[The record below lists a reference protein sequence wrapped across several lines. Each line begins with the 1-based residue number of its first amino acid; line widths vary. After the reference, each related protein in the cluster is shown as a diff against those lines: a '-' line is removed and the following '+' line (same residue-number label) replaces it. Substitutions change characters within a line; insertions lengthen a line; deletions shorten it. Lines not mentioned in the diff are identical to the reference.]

1 MIGRYCLILTIYIS
15 CEPGPNRLSCVQRIG
30 VMCLANRREITCASR
45 VYAEI
50 PEFARFFFSC
60 GSLPRSTQ
68 NSLPREIPWREL
80 TGIWPPSFARRAR
93 CKATGNAPG
102 GRDRRASFELRC
114 GGWFHRSEVPFGTAR
129 GYLGDRSASRL
140 MPPAVG
146 RGCRAYRSDGN
157 STLCEISHHFEDA
170 GRRFAARRAA
180 EAVAS
185 LNRWRGMLRRAK
197 RRRFSGSVSKSAS
210 MKISTVSSLA

>member
-15 CEPGPNRLSCVQRIG
+15 CEPGPNRPSCVQRID
-30 VMCLANRREITCASR
+30 VMCLAVRSEITCASR

-68 NSLPREIPWREL
+68 HSLPREIPCRKL

-93 CKATGNAPG
+93 CKATGHAPG

-114 GGWFHRSEVPFGTAR
+114 GGWFHRSEVPFGEGTGLFGRQVSVEINA
-129 GYLGDRSASRL
+129 ASRRPRL
-140 MPPAVG
+140 SSLPIG
-146 RGCRAYRSDGN
+146 REFNPYAKSLIISRMRDGG
-157 STLCEISHHFEDA
+157 SRH
-170 GRRFAARRAA
+170 
-180 EAVAS
+180 VAP
-185 LNRWRGMLRRAK
+185 LRRWL
-197 RRRFSGSVSKSAS
+197 R
-210 MKISTVSSLA
+210 

>member
-15 CEPGPNRLSCVQRIG
+15 CEPGPNRPSCVQRID
-30 VMCLANRREITCASR
+30 VMCLAVRREITRASR

-80 TGIWPPSFARRAR
+80 TGIWPPSFARPAR
-93 CKATGNAPG
+93 CKATGHAPG
-102 GRDRRASFELRC
+102 G
-114 GGWFHRSEVPFGTAR
+114 GTGEPPSSYGAVDGSIDPKSLLGRAR

-157 STLCEISHHFEDA
+157 STYVKSLIISRMRDGGSRH
-170 GRRFAARRAA
+170 
-180 EAVAS
+180 VAP
-185 LNRWRGMLRRAK
+185 LRR
-197 RRRFSGSVSKSAS
+197 
-210 MKISTVSSLA
+210 

>member
-15 CEPGPNRLSCVQRIG
+15 CEPGPNRPSCVQRID
-30 VMCLANRREITCASR
+30 VMCLAVRREITRASR

-93 CKATGNAPG
+93 CKATGHIRD
-102 GRDRRASFELRC
+102 RDRRASFELRC
-114 GGWFHRSEVPFGTAR
+114 GGWFHRSELPFGEDT

-157 STLCEISHHFEDA
+157 STYVKSLIISRMRDGGSRH
-170 GRRFAARRAA
+170 
-180 EAVAS
+180 VAP
-185 LNRWRGMLRRAK
+185 LRR
-197 RRRFSGSVSKSAS
+197 
-210 MKISTVSSLA
+210 